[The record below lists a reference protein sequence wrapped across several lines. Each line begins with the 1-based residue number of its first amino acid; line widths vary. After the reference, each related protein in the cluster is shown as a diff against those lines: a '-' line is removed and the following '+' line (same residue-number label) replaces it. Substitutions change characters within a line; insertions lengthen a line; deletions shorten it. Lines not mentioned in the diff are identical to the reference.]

1 MNLRFTIYYI
11 LRFLSRLFFGRN
23 FLMRNKLAVNIYLF
37 FVSIVHFFSIT
48 HRKHQKWERENPDAP
63 WLVPESI
70 LFLEKWLQRNM
81 KGFEFGSGRS
91 TKWFTNKVSYYY
103 SVEGNFEWYNKTVD
117 QNKKS
122 IQEGRCEIV
131 YKDTGNQ
138 LNIDLNKKNIYSNSL
153 SKFQNNHFDF
163 GLIDGHFR
171 FECIQK
177 SLKKIKKGG
186 ILIIDNTDAIDG
198 ITYFLKTHDYKTFN
212 NSISETTILYIN

>member
-1 MNLRFTIYYI
+1 
-11 LRFLSRLFFGRN
+11 
-23 FLMRNKLAVNIYLF
+23 
-37 FVSIVHFFSIT
+37 
-48 HRKHQKWERENPDAP
+48 
-63 WLVPESI
+63 
-70 LFLEKWLQRNM
+70 M